1 MAKVITQETFDDVVK
16 ENIVEFSM
24 SVEESREET
33 VKQFEAQGI
42 NLANIIKDLN
52 VNPETGVPLLKEA
65 VEYLA
70 ANELAAGANK
80 EQVCTHLGTVIAEC
94 KLTVPHR
101 VLAAKLGAYE
111 LIVGTL
117 EKETSGLD
125 KEVLAKLVAAANSII
140 NKQPDVFDAKSLAV
154 VLRLL
159 HSERE
164 NPSVTCD
171 LLRWL
176 QKACILHEMNRQ
188 AIMDEGGAVKQ
199 FKVLIEHSDPEV
211 VKHACALFRFVI
223 LDDDIRV
230 EFGKAH
236 EHART
241 LATEML
247 PDITKLLFKFKSNQ
261 DLISDLL
268 LTIASLTVRNEFCQV
283 VEEAGGL
290 KFIMDAMVEF
300 PDSIKLL
307 REACKLLKALAGND
321 TVKLHIIQQGVAPL
335 LESSLNRYKD
345 NETFARHAL
354 ACVTTLALREK
365 DNAKALFETGIAE
378 TIVQTMKIHA
388 ANKVIQRNGAWAIRN
403 MVSRSREQCDAFLSH
418 GAEDVLN
425 QALTDHPSI
434 AHDIKS
440 ALRDLGCK
448 VHLNEEWKAH
458 SDYQIQ
464 NEEQT
469 QQQQQV
475 AA

>member
-159 HSERE
+159 QSERE

>member
-1 MAKVITQETFDDVVK
+1 MNLFASNMAKVITQETFDDVVK

-42 NLANIIKDLN
+42 NLGNIIKDLN
-52 VNPETGVPLLKEA
+52 VNPETGVPLMNES
-65 VEYLA
+65 VEYLRTC
-70 ANELAAGANK
+70 ELANDSKK
-80 EQVCTHLGTVIAEC
+80 EQICNHLATVVAEC
-94 KLTVPHR
+94 KLSVPHR

-111 LIVGTL
+111 LVVGTL
-117 EKETSGLD
+117 EKETSALD
-125 KEVLAKLVAAANSII
+125 KEVLAKLVAVANAII
-140 NKQPDVFDAKSLAV
+140 NKQPDVFENKSLEAA
-154 VLRLL
+154 LKLL
-159 HSERE
+159 QSESE
-164 NPSVTCD
+164 DCAITCD

-188 AIMDEGGAVKQ
+188 AIMDDGRTVKQ
-199 FKVLIEHSDPEV
+199 FKILIEHSDPEV
-211 VKHACALFRFVI
+211 VKHACALFRFLI

-365 DNAKALFETGIAE
+365 DNARALFETGIAE

-388 ANKVIQRNGAWAIRN
+388 PNKVIQRNGAWAIRN
-403 MVSRSREQCDAFLSH
+403 MVSRSRDQCDTFLSH

-458 SDYQIQ
+458 SDIQIQ
-464 NEEQT
+464 NEE
-469 QQQQQV
+469 V

>member
-16 ENIVEFSM
+16 ENIIEFSM
-24 SVEESREET
+24 SVEESRTET
-33 VKQFEAQGI
+33 VQQFEAQGI
-42 NLANIIKDLN
+42 NLANIIQDLN
-52 VNPETGVPLLKEA
+52 VNPETGVPLLNEA
-65 VEYLA
+65 VDYLRST
-70 ANELAAGANK
+70 ELASAANK
-80 EQVCTHLGTVIAEC
+80 EQICGHLATVVAEC
-94 KLTVPHR
+94 KLSVPHR

-117 EKETSGLD
+117 EKETALD
-125 KEVLAKLVAAANSII
+125 KEVLAKLVAAANAII
-140 NKQPDVFDAKSLAV
+140 NKQPDVFSSKSLEVA
-154 VLRLL
+154 LRLL
-159 HSERE
+159 QSESGD
-164 NPSVTCD
+164 NGVTCD

-188 AIMDEGGAVKQ
+188 TIMDDGRVVKQ
-199 FKVLIEHSDPEV
+199 FKRLIENSDSEV
-211 VKHACALFRFVI
+211 VKHACALFRFLI

-241 LATEML
+241 LANEML

-261 DLISDLL
+261 DLISDLF

-321 TVKLHIIQQGVAPL
+321 TVKLHIIQQGAAPL
-335 LESSLNRYKD
+335 LESCLNRYKD

-365 DNAKALFETGIAE
+365 DNAQALFETGIAE

-388 ANKVIQRNGAWAIRN
+388 ASKVIQRNGAWAIRN
-403 MVSRSREQCDAFLSH
+403 MVSRSREQCDTFLSH

-425 QALTDHPSI
+425 AALTDHPSI
-434 AHDIKS
+434 AHDVKS

-458 SDYQIQ
+458 SDIQIQ
-464 NEEQT
+464 NEE
-469 QQQQQV
+469 V

>member
-42 NLANIIKDLN
+42 NLANIIKDLS
-52 VNPETGVPLLKEA
+52 VNPETGVPLLNES
-65 VEYLA
+65 VEYLRTC
-70 ANELAAGANK
+70 ELTAGSAK
-80 EQVCTHLGTVIAEC
+80 EQICTHLATVVAEC
-94 KLTVPHR
+94 KLSVPHR
-101 VLAAKLGAYE
+101 VLAAKLGAYD
-111 LIVGTL
+111 LVVGTL
-117 EKETSGLD
+117 EKETAALD
-125 KEVLAKLVAAANSII
+125 KEVLAKLVAVANAII
-140 NKQPDVFDAKSLAV
+140 NKQPDVFGSTSLEV

-159 HSERE
+159 KSESEDRA
-164 NPSVTCD
+164 VTCD

-188 AIMDEGGAVKQ
+188 AIMDDGRTVKQ
-199 FKVLIEHSDPEV
+199 FKILIEHNDPEV
-211 VKHACALFRFVI
+211 VKQVCATFRFLI

-241 LATEML
+241 LANEML
-247 PDITKLLFKFKSNQ
+247 PDITKLLFKFKTNQ
-261 DLISDLL
+261 DLISDLF

-307 REACKLLKALAGND
+307 REAFKLLKALAGND

-335 LESSLNRYKD
+335 LESSLNSYKD

-365 DNAKALFETGIAE
+365 DNAQALFETGIAE

-388 ANKVIQRNGAWAIRN
+388 ASKVIQRNGAWAIRN
-403 MVSRSREQCDAFLSH
+403 MVSRSREQCDTFISH

-425 QALTDHPSI
+425 LALTDHPTIS
-434 AHDIKS
+434 HDIKS

-458 SDYQIQ
+458 SDIQIQ
-464 NEEQT
+464 NEE
-469 QQQQQV
+469 V

>member
-16 ENIVEFSM
+16 ENIIEFSM
-24 SVEESREET
+24 SVEESRTET
-33 VKQFEAQGI
+33 VQQFEAQGI
-42 NLANIIKDLN
+42 NLANIIQDLN
-52 VNPETGVPLLKEA
+52 VNPETGVPLLNEA
-65 VEYLA
+65 VDYLRS
-70 ANELAAGANK
+70 NELASAANK
-80 EQVCTHLGTVIAEC
+80 EQICGHLATVVAEC
-94 KLTVPHR
+94 KLSVPHR

-117 EKETSGLD
+117 EKETALD
-125 KEVLAKLVAAANSII
+125 KEVLAKLVAAANAII
-140 NKQPDVFDAKSLAV
+140 NKQPDVFSSQSLEVA
-154 VLRLL
+154 LRLL
-159 HSERE
+159 QSESGD
-164 NPSVTCD
+164 NAVTCD

-188 AIMDEGGAVKQ
+188 TIMDDGRVVKQ
-199 FKVLIEHSDPEV
+199 FKRLIENSDSEV
-211 VKHACALFRFVI
+211 VKHACALFRFLI

-241 LATEML
+241 LANEML
-247 PDITKLLFKFKSNQ
+247 PDITKLLFKFNSNQ
-261 DLISDLL
+261 DLISDLF

-321 TVKLHIIQQGVAPL
+321 TVKLHIIQQGAAPL
-335 LESSLNRYKD
+335 LESCLNRYKD

-365 DNAKALFETGIAE
+365 DNAQALFETGIAE

-388 ANKVIQRNGAWAIRN
+388 ASKVIQRNGAWAIRN
-403 MVSRSREQCDAFLSH
+403 MVSRSREQCDTFLSH

-425 QALTDHPSI
+425 AALTDHPSI
-434 AHDIKS
+434 AHDVKS

-458 SDYQIQ
+458 SDIQIQ
-464 NEEQT
+464 NEE
-469 QQQQQV
+469 V

>member
-16 ENIVEFSM
+16 ENIIEFSM
-24 SVEESREET
+24 SVEESRTET
-33 VKQFEAQGI
+33 VQQFEAQGI
-42 NLANIIKDLN
+42 NLANIIQDLN

-65 VEYLA
+65 VEYLRSTELTSA
-70 ANELAAGANK
+70 ANKAQICGHLA
-80 EQVCTHLGTVIAEC
+80 TVVAEC
-94 KLTVPHR
+94 KLSVPHR

-117 EKETSGLD
+117 EKETALD
-125 KEVLAKLVAAANSII
+125 KEVLAKLVAAANAII
-140 NKQPDVFDAKSLAV
+140 NKQPDVFSSKSLEVA
-154 VLRLL
+154 LRLL
-159 HSERE
+159 QSE
-164 NPSVTCD
+164 SGDDAVTCD

-188 AIMDEGGAVKQ
+188 TIMDDGRVVKQ
-199 FKVLIEHSDPEV
+199 FKRLIENSDSEV
-211 VKHACALFRFVI
+211 VKQACALFRFLI

-241 LATEML
+241 MANEML
-247 PDITKLLFKFKSNQ
+247 PDITKLLFKFNSNQ
-261 DLISDLL
+261 DLISDLF

-321 TVKLHIIQQGVAPL
+321 TVKLHIIQQGAAPL
-335 LESSLNRYKD
+335 LESCLNRHKD

-354 ACVTTLALREK
+354 ACVTALALREK
-365 DNAKALFETGIAE
+365 NNAQALFETGIAE

-388 ANKVIQRNGAWAIRN
+388 ASKVIQRNGAWAIRN
-403 MVSRSREQCDAFLSH
+403 MVSRSREQCDTFLSH

-425 QALTDHPSI
+425 AALTDHPSI
-434 AHDIKS
+434 AHDVKS

-458 SDYQIQ
+458 SDIQIQ
-464 NEEQT
+464 NEE
-469 QQQQQV
+469 V